1 MENDIKSIDN
11 EIKCEMCLNTSKTSK
26 IIEYNGKNICIEC
39 YYSMKYP
46 RDFKKMKREIEDILK
61 HQKQKQDKNKNKSK
75 NKKYDCILAFSGGK
89 DSVVALYL
97 LVKDFNVNPLCI
109 TVDNKYMS
117 KDALENCYNITRH
130 LNVDWMVL
138 NRDYTE
144 LFKETILRGESPC
157 RRCSELVMRD
167 VWKMA
172 KMLNIDKIITGHELP
187 FGTSPFK
194 KLKDDIIMVRLLT
207 GYKLTD
213 EDRRNML
220 KELPWKNPNLG
231 GYTTNCLVLAPALR
245 EFYKKHGFSFEFN
258 RVCAMVRYG
267 LIDREKAMQVLKC
280 PEVPEEIYVEL
291 RKRGLDLENNNSN
304 NYCDDDNNS

>member
-1 MENDIKSIDN
+1 MKDRLNNITED
-11 EIKCEMCLNTSKTSK
+11 EIRCEMCLNTFKTKNNSSK
-26 IIEYNGKNICIEC
+26 IIEYNGKKICMEC
-39 YYSMKYP
+39 YYSLKYP
-46 RDFKKMKREIEDILK
+46 RNFKKMKKEIETILK
-61 HQKQKQDKNKNKSK
+61 DSQNKKTKGRN
-75 NKKYDCILAFSGGK
+75 NKYDCILAFSGGK

-97 LVKDFNVNPLCI
+97 LLKDFNVNPLCI

-117 KDALENCYNITRH
+117 KDALENCYTITRH
-130 LNVDWMVL
+130 LNVDWLVL

-157 RRCSELVMRD
+157 RRCSELIMRE
-167 VWKMA
+167 VWRMA
-172 KMLNIDKIITGHELP
+172 KILDIDKIITGHELP

-194 KLKDDIIMVRLLT
+194 KLKDNIVMVRLLT
-207 GYKLTD
+207 GYRLTD
-213 EDRRNML
+213 EDRYNIL

-267 LIDREKAMQVLKC
+267 LIDRKKAMEVLRC
-280 PEVPEEIYVEL
+280 PDVPKEIYIEL
-291 RKRGLDLENNNSN
+291 KKRGLDLE
-304 NYCDDDNNS
+304 YD

>member
-1 MENDIKSIDN
+1 MGYVKSN
-11 EIKCEMCLNTSKTSK
+11 GKCEIGRLEKLRCEICLNTSETSK
-26 IIEYNGKNICIEC
+26 MIEYEGKNICVEC

-46 RDFKKMKREIEDILK
+46 RNFKKMKKEIETILK
-61 HQKQKQDKNKNKSK
+61 ESQNKKNKDDDKNKDKK
-75 NKKYDCILAFSGGK
+75 QNKKYDCILAFSGGK

-97 LVKDFNVNPLCI
+97 LIKDFNIHPLCI

-117 KDALENCYNITRH
+117 KEALENCYNITRY

-144 LFKETILRGESPC
+144 LFKKTIMRGESPC
-157 RRCSELVMRD
+157 RRCSKLIMRD
-167 VWKMA
+167 IWRMA
-172 KMLNIDKIITGHELP
+172 KILNIDKIVTGHELP
-187 FGTSPFK
+187 FGTSSFK
-194 KLKDDIIMVRLLT
+194 KLKDDIIMIRLLA

-213 EDRRNML
+213 EDRHNML

-267 LIDREKAMQVLKC
+267 LMDREKAMEVLKC
-280 PEVPEEIYVEL
+280 PEVPKEVYIEL
-291 RKRGLDLENNNSN
+291 KKRGLNLEFR
-304 NYCDDDNNS
+304 